1 MAENRTPSFAVDA
14 DITPLQGR
22 YFQYAQSRISDP
34 RVREQ
39 AYGLIKQTF
48 GDIQQAR
55 DAQRIRQQE
64 EEERA
69 LTMDVKR
76 AQLDEGRLQLSMA
89 RDKFR
94 RQQEA
99 AQIGGGIYSTFDA
112 IRQDPNTRPEEK
124 IKQIY
129 DIAAQNSDFFSG
141 SEMAQNKLNNTLNAV
156 KALKISP
163 DISVSQ
169 ASRLISE
176 GVSPEAFARLGLDPN
191 NPVYK
196 DLFEQRKVEA
206 GEKTLKKEKEAA
218 ETQWQITD
226 KAMKIAEDSSEAI
239 KELGETIPGKGGDKA
254 IQATPPSN
262 VDWTK
267 IDNALL
273 RLNNLNLV
281 SDEDKKALENVGIR
295 TFNPDAAPVKG
306 ESADGWTQA
315 KYLDLRKKQ
324 YKTVNSIINKASRG
338 EQQPTSK
345 TAQPAQTGFSVS
357 GAVPLAPR

>member
-112 IRQDPNTRPEEK
+112 IRQDPNLRSEEK
-124 IKQIY
+124 ARRIY
-129 DIAAQNSDFFSG
+129 DIAAQNPDFFTDNP
-141 SEMAQNKLNNTLNAV
+141 AAANKLNFTLNSIAPSSKFSGAKV
-156 KALKISP
+156 KDQMAIYGEARRLIGAGASP
-163 DISVSQ
+163 DSLTAAGFDVNDPVVKDMLGKQ
-169 ASRLISE
+169 AQTA
-176 GVSPEAFARLGLDPN
+176 VDTA
-191 NPVYK
+191 
-196 DLFEQRKVEA
+196 Q
-206 GEKTLKKEKEAA
+206 KKEKESA
-218 ETQWQITD
+218 EERKRVVNAVTD
-226 KAMKIAEDSSEAI
+226 IAKDYKKDIDELNVIPNRAP
-239 KELGETIPGKGGDKA
+239 KESDIEWD
-254 IQATPPSN
+254 N
-262 VDWTK
+262 
-267 IDNALL
+267 IDNALAEL
-273 RLNNLNLV
+273 DSLNLV
-281 SDEDKKALENVGIR
+281 SEEDKKSLEKAGIR
-295 TFNPDAAPVKG
+295 TFNPEAVLPSAPTP
-306 ESADGWTQA
+306 ESY
-315 KYLDLRKKQ
+315 KKLREQQ
-324 YKTVNSIINKASRG
+324 YKTVKGIFRRAAVGNPQNAPN
-338 EQQPTSK
+338 QP
-345 TAQPAQTGFSVS
+345 AQPAQGFSVS